1 LVRGFII
8 ILFSVYLIYGQTPP
22 PITITEIMFNTSGNN
37 EFVELYNLSTTES
50 ISLKDWKIKYYT
62 SSADGIIGLDTI
74 LILQPQSY
82 ALILEADYDY
92 ANGIYNQL
100 IPAGALV
107 LRIDNNSFGTSGMAN
122 TTDRTIY
129 LLNELNDTVDVYTYS
144 ADNSAGYSDE
154 KINLNNDNST
164 SNWKNSIT
172 LNGSPG
178 FRNTVSR
185 KLYNLQL
192 SSLTIKPF
200 KPIQNENIEIETIV
214 KNAGAETCD
223 NFEVFIYNDINS
235 DSLFTGDEEIYNQ
248 KINTLI
254 SGDSI
259 SVKTITA
266 NLNSGSY
273 NLIAVVDYAADEDT
287 SNNIKFLR
295 FTVYPPPNNFN
306 DVVINE
312 IMYAPLTGQAEWI
325 ELYNKTFLPVDL
337 TGWEIYDNSSHSNV
351 ENEAKYIPP
360 NGFVILCKDTL
371 IKNFFNV
378 PSEIIISKLPSFN
391 NTGDVVCIRDST
403 GLTIDSL
410 EYLPTWGGS
419 TGGKSLERI
428 SVGNEST
435 DETNWASSESKFKAT
450 PGKVNSVTPKN
461 FDIGISE
468 FRNKTGYGIIGQ
480 QTSLQIKI
488 KNYGLTAVESFLINF
503 YSDLNAD
510 SIIQANEYLDL
521 LEGNSLSAKDSIT
534 MIFTTGNFEAGRNYF
549 IAEIITEKDE
559 EEENNISFTSFSG
572 VVLNETRN
580 DLIINEI
587 MYAPTSPEPEWIEIF
602 NRSNKIINISGYK
615 IADNADTISVIT
627 KSISLAPQNYF
638 IIAKDS
644 SVLSFYD
651 VKSGIFISSFPS
663 LNNTADKIIL
673 LDSLDR
679 VIDSLEYSTSWGGS
693 GGRSLERISGEM
705 NPALP
710 ETWGTSISTE
720 RATPGRDNS
729 ITVKTYDLAISEFKA
744 SEKYGITGK
753 PIKLT
758 ATIKNA
764 GLTDYSYF
772 QLYLYN
778 DVNSDSVAS
787 QDELIKTETVGSC
800 NSGDSISFNF
810 SVNGLRPGNNYFV
823 LVLDAANDNDS
834 SNNISFTQIQVVQ
847 LNEERNDIVIN
858 EIMFAPSTG
867 EPEWIELYNRSNK
880 SIELK
885 NYFIADASDTIQVN
899 DEPLLFSPHTYI
911 VIAKDSSI
919 NSVYKINSTI
929 IISNFPSLNN
939 LTDKLILLDSLE
951 RVIDSLSYS
960 IKWGGTNGKS
970 LERISADSS
979 SIDSSNWKSCTYKEH
994 GSPGKINSVTQK
1006 NNDVVV
1012 KEILFTP
1019 AEPIIG
1025 ESVRI
1030 SALIKNIGK
1039 QSAEFNLLLFEDDDF
1054 DSLAN
1059 NNIETTPSYQLTSGD
1074 SLLFTFNYVL
1084 ENIKSETAF
1093 AVKIFSLADEDTS
1106 NNYLWRSIFPG
1117 YNASS
1122 VLVNEIMYTPVNGE
1136 PEWIELYNNSPD
1148 TVDLKDWTV
1157 NDIITTPVTV
1167 KISKQELSIPP
1178 KKFLVISK
1186 DSTIALF
1193 HRKIESDIVVVALPV
1208 LNNDEDGI
1216 VIKDSRGAT
1225 IDSVHYYKSYGG
1237 QSGYSLERVSV
1248 EQNSNTSSNWSSS
1261 GDLELSTPGRINS
1274 ITPKKYDLSFAA
1286 ISSDPEFPVAGD
1298 NVILKVKVGNNGIYS
1313 AADFK
1318 INFYFK
1324 YDSLAV
1330 FQHLG
1335 ELTGLSI
1342 AAADTVWFASSAS
1355 IMNLQSALYV
1365 KAEIFLQADE
1375 DTLNNIGQDT
1385 ILIGSSKNVLLINE
1399 IMYDPNAGEP
1409 EWFEIVNASGED
1421 LNLREWK
1428 AGDLSLLKELA
1439 VISKSDLMLQPNEF
1453 LIIAKDSSL
1462 NFDSNEAN
1470 VIYLNFGSFGNSDD
1484 GIIIHDFRDAPIDS
1498 VKYTSKWGGRKGF
1511 SIERISLLHQ
1521 TNDST
1526 NWITSISKTGST
1538 PGKTNS
1544 VSSLINYERND
1555 LVINEIMYDPAENN
1569 SDYIEFYNFNS
1580 DSIDIGGWKIA
1591 KSNDDYFEISEK
1603 SFTIYKGEYF
1613 ICAADSSVFNNYSWL
1628 KNSNVVVKNQSSL
1641 SLANDDAIL
1650 VLKDAKGNTIDS
1662 VYYSPKWHNR
1672 NLVTTKNKSLER
1684 INPGININDPDNWST
1699 AVNAE
1704 GGTPG
1709 KENSIFTSNQKLE
1722 EKISVS
1728 TNPFSPDND
1737 GFEDFT
1743 IINYNLKQTTAQVR
1757 IKIYDSQGRLM
1768 RTLLNNQASGSKGSV
1783 VFDGLNDGGH
1793 PLRIGIYIIFMEAL
1807 NENSGVLETMKT
1819 VVVVARK
1826 L

>member
-1 LVRGFII
+1 VRGLIVII
-8 ILFSVYLIYGQTPP
+8 FSVCLAYGQTPS
-22 PITITEIMFNTSGNN
+22 PIIITEIMFNTSGNN
-37 EFVELYNLSTTES
+37 EFVELYNLSTSES

-62 SSADGIIGLDTI
+62 STADGIIGLDTN

-82 ALILEADYDY
+82 AIILEADYDY
-92 ANGIYNQL
+92 SNGIYNQL
-100 IPAGALV
+100 IPAGAL
-107 LRIDNNSFGTSGMAN
+107 LLKIDNNSFGASGMAN

-129 LLNELNDTVDVYTYS
+129 LLNESNDTVDVYTYS
-144 ADNSAGYSDE
+144 ADNNAGYSDE

-164 SNWKNSIT
+164 SNWKNSLT

-185 KLYNLQL
+185 KLYDLQL
-192 SSLTIKPF
+192 SSLTIKPV
-200 KPIQNENIEIETIV
+200 KPIQNENIEIEAIV
-214 KNAGAETCD
+214 KNTGAETSD
-223 NFEVFIYNDINS
+223 NFEVLIYNDINF
-235 DSLFTGDEEIYNQ
+235 DSLITGDEEIYNQ
-248 KINTLI
+248 KINALI

-259 SVKTITA
+259 SVQTSLTY
-266 NLNSGSY
+266 LNPGSY
-273 NLIAVVDYAADEDT
+273 NLIAVVNYVADEDT
-287 SNNIKFLR
+287 ANNIRFLR

-325 ELYNKTFLPVDL
+325 ELYNKTSVPVNL
-337 TGWEIYDNSSHSNV
+337 NGWKIYDNSSHSNV
-351 ENEAKYIPP
+351 ASETKYIPP

-371 IKNFFNV
+371 IKNYFNV
-378 PSEIIISKLPSFN
+378 PSEIIISRLPSFN

-419 TGGKSLERI
+419 AGGKSLERI
-428 SVGNEST
+428 SAGNEST
-435 DETNWASSESKFKAT
+435 DETNWASSVSKFKAT

-461 FDIGISE
+461 FDIGISD

-480 QTSLQIKI
+480 QITIQVKV
-488 KNYGLTAVESFLINF
+488 KNYGINAVESFIINF

-510 SIIQANEYLDL
+510 SIIQANEYFGL
-521 LEGNSLSAKDSIT
+521 LEGNSLSAKDSII
-534 MIFTTGNFEAGRNYF
+534 MIFTTGNFEAGKNYF
-549 IAEIITEKDE
+549 IAKIITDKDE
-559 EEENNISFTSFSG
+559 EEENNISFTSFNG

-580 DLIINEI
+580 DLVINEI
-587 MYAPTSPEPEWIEIF
+587 MYAPTSPEPEWVEIF
-602 NRSNKIINISGYK
+602 NRSSKIINISGYR

-627 KSISLAPQNYF
+627 KTISLAPQNYF

-679 VIDSLEYSTSWGGS
+679 VIDSLEYFTNWGGS
-693 GGRSLERISGEM
+693 GGRSLERISSEM
-705 NPALP
+705 NSALQ
-710 ETWGTSISTE
+710 ENWGTSISTE
-720 RATPGRDNS
+720 RATPGRENS
-729 ITVKTYDLAISEFKA
+729 VTVKTYDLAISEFKA

-758 ATIKNA
+758 ATIKNT

-787 QDELIKTETVGSC
+787 QDELIKTETAGSF
-800 NSGDSISFNF
+800 NAGDSISFNF
-810 SVNGLRPGNNYFV
+810 SVDELKQGKNYFI
-823 LVLDAANDNDS
+823 LIIDAADYKDS
-834 SNNISFTQIQVVQ
+834 TNNISFTQIQVVQ
-847 LNEERNDIVIN
+847 LNEERNDVVIN

-885 NYFIADASDTIQVN
+885 NYFIADAADTIRVN
-899 DEPLLFSPHTYI
+899 DKTLLFSPHTFI

-919 NSVYKINSTI
+919 NSIYKVNSTI

-939 LTDKLILLDSLE
+939 STDKLILLDSLE

-960 IKWGGTNGKS
+960 SKWGGTNGKS

-979 SIDSSNWKSCTYKEH
+979 SIDSSNWKSCVYKEH
-994 GSPGKINSVTQK
+994 GSPGKINSVSQK
-1006 NNDVVV
+1006 NNDVAM
-1012 KEILFTP
+1012 KEISFTP

-1025 ESVRI
+1025 ESVSI
-1030 SALIKNIGK
+1030 TALIKNIGK
-1039 QSAEFNLLLFEDDDF
+1039 QSAEFNLLLYEDDDL
-1054 DSLAN
+1054 DSLADK
-1059 NNIETTPSYQLTSGD
+1059 NIETTPSYHLPSGD

-1093 AVKIFSLADEDTS
+1093 AVKIFSIADEDTS
-1106 NNYLWRSIFPG
+1106 NNCFWKSISPG

-1136 PEWIELYNNSPD
+1136 PEWIELYNNSQD
-1148 TVDLKDWTV
+1148 TIDLKDWTV

-1167 KISKQELSIPP
+1167 KISKQKLSIPP

-1193 HRKIESDIVVVALPV
+1193 HRKIESGIVIVNLPV
-1208 LNNDEDGI
+1208 LNNDEDGV
-1216 VIKDSRGAT
+1216 VIKDSRRVT
-1225 IDSVHYYKSYGG
+1225 IDSVHYFKSYGG
-1237 QSGYSLERVSV
+1237 QSGSSLERVSV
-1248 EQNSNTSSNWSSS
+1248 ESNSGLSSNWKSSK
-1261 GDLELSTPGRINS
+1261 DLEMSTPGRINS
-1274 ITPKKYDLSFAA
+1274 LTPKKYDLSFAA

-1298 NVILKVKVGNNGIYS
+1298 NVKLKVKVANNGINS
-1313 AADFK
+1313 AGNFK

-1324 YDSLAV
+1324 YDSLAA
-1330 FQHLG
+1330 FQYLD

-1342 AAADTVWFASSAS
+1342 AAADTEWFASTAS

-1375 DTLNNIGQDT
+1375 DTLNNIGQNT

-1399 IMYDPNAGEP
+1399 IMYDPYKNES
-1409 EWFEIVNASGED
+1409 EWFELVNTSDET
-1421 LNLREWK
+1421 LNLKNWR
-1428 AGDLSLLKELA
+1428 AGDLSLAEDLP
-1439 VISKSDLMLQPNEF
+1439 VITKNDFYLNPREYLVC
-1453 LIIAKDSSL
+1453 AKDSSF
-1462 NFDSNEAN
+1462 NFGIQTDK
-1470 VIYLNFGSFGNSDD
+1470 IICFNFGSLGNSED

-1498 VKYTSKWGGRKGF
+1498 IKYTSKWGGRKGF
-1511 SIERISLLHQ
+1511 SIERISLLHE
-1521 TNDST
+1521 TNDSA
-1526 NWITSISKTGST
+1526 NWVTSICKNGCTAGYA
-1538 PGKTNS
+1538 NS
-1544 VSSLINYERND
+1544 VSQLVGYERNS
-1555 LVINEIMYDPAENN
+1555 LVINELMYEPGSSN
-1569 SDYIEFYNFNS
+1569 SEFIEFYNLNS
-1580 DSIDIGGWKIA
+1580 DSVDVGGWKIY
-1591 KSNDDYFEISEK
+1591 KSNGDYFEISETSLCILK
-1603 SFTIYKGEYF
+1603 NEYF
-1613 ICAADSSVFNNYSWL
+1613 VCTGDSAIYDNYSWL
-1628 KNSNVVVKNQSSL
+1628 KNSKVVVQPSL
-1641 SLANDDAIL
+1641 GLTNSDDIL
-1650 VLKDAKGNTIDS
+1650 ILKDAKGNTVDS
-1662 VYYSPKWHNR
+1662 IYYSTKWHNR
-1672 NLVTTKNKSLER
+1672 NIVETKNKSLER

-1728 TNPFSPDND
+1728 PNPFSPDND
-1737 GFEDFT
+1737 GFEDFA
-1743 IINYNLKQTTAQVR
+1743 IINYNLKQLTAQVR
-1757 IKIYDSQGRLM
+1757 IKIYDSQGRLV

-1783 VFDGLNDGGH
+1783 VFDGLSDGGH
-1793 PLRIGIYIIFMEAL
+1793 PLRIGIYIIFLEAM
-1807 NENSGVLETMKT
+1807 NDNSGVLETMKT